1 MELQTPHKQ
10 KEMRRN
16 CHRKILEENM
26 KCKYFLVVNM
36 DFTVVF
42 MDTAASAYMG
52 TKPGIGLPASRL
64 RLVTRSED
72 IVEDRHSPSITKKL

>member
-42 MDTAASAYMG
+42 LDTAASEYMG
-52 TKPGIGLPASRL
+52 WLPNLASAFQP
-64 RLVTRSED
+64 LVYD
-72 IVEDRHSPSITKKL
+72 